1 MRCSESARGSQ
12 RMPSKAAGW
21 ITSSPALPWTKPP
34 PALGYTPGLVYYF
47 YPSANCTA
55 ATCQLDVGFISS
67 ADGGAT
73 WSASHQLA
81 GPMSLSWLANTN
93 QGHMVGD
100 YMSTSFSGGPAF
112 PALVSANAPS
122 ASVFDEAL
130 DTVAGGIS
138 VTGGRN
144 SSHGDVV
151 VVMPDTKPIFT
162 PPATDQ

>member
-1 MRCSESARGSQ
+1 MDHFIPGLAVD
-12 RMPSKAAGW
+12 KA
-21 ITSSPALPWTKPP
+21 TSGT
-34 PALGYTPGLVYYF
+34 GIHPGLVYYF

-73 WSASHQLA
+73 WSASQQLA
-81 GPMSLSWLANTN
+81 EPMSLSWLANTN

-122 ASVFDEAL
+122 GSVFDEAL

-151 VVMPDTKPIFT
+151 VVTPDTKPIFT